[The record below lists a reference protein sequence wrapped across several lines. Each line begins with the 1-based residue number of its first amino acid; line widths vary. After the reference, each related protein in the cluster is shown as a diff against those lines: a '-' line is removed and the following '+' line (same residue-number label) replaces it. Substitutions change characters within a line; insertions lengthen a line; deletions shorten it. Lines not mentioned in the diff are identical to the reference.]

1 MSTQE
6 SPPPKPE
13 QTFFD
18 DPAVDRV
25 LGVVMAL
32 ATEVYVLRDRLRTV
46 ERHLEKDGQL
56 DRGLLDAEPSL
67 EDLALDATDREAFV
81 AGLMQ
86 NLQGLQVSKGAAGTG
101 GKHG

>member
-1 MSTQE
+1 MSAEQN
-6 SPPPKPE
+6 PAARPE

-32 ATEVYVLRDRLRTV
+32 ATEVYVLRDRLRHV
-46 ERHLEKDGQL
+46 ERSLEKNGHL
-56 DRGLLDAEPSL
+56 DRSLLDQEPSL
-67 EDLALDATDREAFV
+67 DDLAIDAADREAFV
-81 AGLMQ
+81 AGLME

-101 GKHG
+101 GRHG

>member
-1 MSTQE
+1 MPAEQ
-6 SPPPKPE
+6 PDPARPE
-13 QTFFD
+13 QIFMD

-46 ERHLEKDGQL
+46 ERQLEAGGSL
-56 DRGLLDAEPSL
+56 DRA
-67 EDLALDATDREAFV
+67 ALDREPTLEELAVDGDDREAFV

-86 NLQGLQVSKGAAGTG
+86 NLQGLQVSKGAAQGRERNG
-101 GKHG
+101 

>member
-1 MSTQE
+1 MSTKEQ
-6 SPPPKPE
+6 PKQGPE

-18 DPAVDRV
+18 EPAVDRV

-46 ERHLEKDGQL
+46 ERQLEKGGQL

-67 EDLALDATDREAFV
+67 DDLALDAADRETYV

-86 NLQGLQVSKGAAGTG
+86 NLQGLQVSKGAAGAG
-101 GKHG
+101 GKHD

>member
-1 MSTQE
+1 MTTE
-6 SPPPKPE
+6 DYKTVREE

-32 ATEVYVLRDRLRTV
+32 ATEVWVLRDRLRTV
-46 ERHLEKDGQL
+46 ERQLESSGQL
-56 DRGLLDAEPSL
+56 DRSQLDQEPSL
-67 EDLALDATDREAFV
+67 DDLAADAEDREAFV

-86 NLQGLQVSKGAAGTG
+86 SLQGKQVSRGIAGG
-101 GKHG
+101 RHG

>member
-1 MSTQE
+1 MSTENQ
-6 SPPPKPE
+6 SADRPE

-46 ERHLEKDGQL
+46 ERQLENTGQL

-67 EDLALDATDREAFV
+67 DDLALDAADREAFV
-81 AGLMQ
+81 SGLMQ